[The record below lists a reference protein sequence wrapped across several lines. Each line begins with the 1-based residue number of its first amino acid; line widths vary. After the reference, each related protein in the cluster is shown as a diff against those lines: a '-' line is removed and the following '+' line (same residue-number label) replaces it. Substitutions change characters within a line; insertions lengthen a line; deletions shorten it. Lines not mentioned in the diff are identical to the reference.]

1 MTTTPAILIT
11 GCSSGIGLA
20 TALHLQQAGW
30 RVAAA
35 VRNPADVERLQ
46 RLGLQPVLLDLDDS
60 TSIAQGVEQALQV
73 LGGRIDALF
82 NNAGFGQPGALEDIS
97 RNALRAQFETN
108 VFGVLELTNQVI
120 PWMRKQQ
127 RGHILINSSVL
138 GYAALPY
145 RGAYV
150 ASKFALEGIADTLR
164 LELAGSGVQVVLI
177 EPGPITSRF
186 REHALAALA
195 RHVDIDASVHRE
207 RYRGV
212 LARLTKPGP
221 AAPFTLPAEA
231 VARLVERVLSS
242 PHPRPRYPITVPAI
256 AFAWAKRLL
265 THRAMDR
272 LLHKVAK
279 NENRE

>member
-1 MTTTPAILIT
+1 MTTPAILIT

-20 TALHLQQAGW
+20 TALHLQQGGW

-35 VRNPADVERLQ
+35 VRNPADLERLQ
-46 RLGLQPVLLDLDDS
+46 HLGLRPVLLDLDDS

-127 RGHILINSSVL
+127 HGQILINSSVL

-164 LELAGSGVQVVLI
+164 LELAGSGIQVVLI
-177 EPGPITSRF
+177 EPGPITSHF

-231 VARLVERVLSS
+231 VARLVEQVLAS
-242 PHPRPRYPITVPAI
+242 PRPRPRYPITVPAI

-265 THRAMDR
+265 SHRAMDR
-272 LLHKVAK
+272 LLQKVAK